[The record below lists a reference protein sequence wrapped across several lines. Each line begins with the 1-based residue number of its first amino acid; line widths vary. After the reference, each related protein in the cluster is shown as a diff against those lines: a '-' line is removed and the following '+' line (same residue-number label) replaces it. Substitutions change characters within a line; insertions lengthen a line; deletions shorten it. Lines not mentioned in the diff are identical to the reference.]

1 MCGIQLA
8 VKLVV
13 YIHEAY
19 KSYNDV
25 FLRVERALLRE
36 AASKQKPSLVGSLW
50 GHRIQSI
57 GGYTDRAAF
66 SSMKR
71 RRCTAIASVRR
82 TLMRPA
88 RAYSTMTSIV
98 QSADGLLDAVAPP
111 ARGMTSHRLAS
122 FAACSS
128 TLQQP
133 HSPTALSPAKMLNVL
148 NREPGV
154 VVNSQIAHRVPG
166 RYTLPPHAGG
176 LLDRRPAH
184 CGPVASRRRR

>member
-13 YIHEAY
+13 YINEAY

-82 TLMRPA
+82 TLMPPA

-111 ARGMTSHRLAS
+111 CTGDDLAS
-122 FAACSS
+122 PRILCRLLINAS
-128 TLQQP
+128 TTPQP
-133 HSPTALSPAKMLNVL
+133 HHS
-148 NREPGV
+148 
-154 VVNSQIAHRVPG
+154 
-166 RYTLPPHAGG
+166 
-176 LLDRRPAH
+176 
-184 CGPVASRRRR
+184 VASKDA